1 MTVAH
6 SARTLDGRKLPKER
20 VYTVDHEI
28 TTIVVK
34 IRSSAARPCPDV
46 IKRLI
51 EQKYEVVKIE
61 TTECE
66 HVV

>member
-1 MTVAH
+1 MIH

-28 TTIVVK
+28 TTVVVK

-51 EQKYEVVKIE
+51 EQKFEVVEIE
-61 TTECE
+61 TTEKE
-66 HVV
+66 QIV